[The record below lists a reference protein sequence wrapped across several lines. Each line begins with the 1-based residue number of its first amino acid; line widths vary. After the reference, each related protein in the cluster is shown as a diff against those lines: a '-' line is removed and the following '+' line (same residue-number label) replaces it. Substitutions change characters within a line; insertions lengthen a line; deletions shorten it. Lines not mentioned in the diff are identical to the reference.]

1 MRIVRISVA
10 QRLVG
15 RISGAVLQAPVLLD
29 EKGSRGVRHCDQVGG
44 SSIIRVLDSAQQRI
58 PDGVGAWGMV
68 DTVKMRRP
76 DFRRHHDGRSG
87 RVEHDSRG
95 NAVWKRTRAT
105 DSFDP
110 PDCEGLALADE
121 PPSSPDCTRKPC
133 SKEKLS
139 KEK

>member
-1 MRIVRISVA
+1 VTA
-10 QRLVG
+10 FCFAGAAL

-44 SSIIRVLDSAQQRI
+44 SSIVCVLDSAEQRI
-58 PDGVGAWGMV
+58 PGGIGAWDMV

-76 DFRRHHDGRSG
+76 DFRRHHNGRSG

-105 DSFDP
+105 DSLEP
-110 PDCEGLALADE
+110 PDGAGLALVDE
-121 PPSSPDCTRKPC
+121 PAADRTRKSC
-133 SKEKLS
+133 SKKKRSKEK
-139 KEK
+139 